1 MVYKQ
6 FKVCNASLKY
16 KFMGL
21 SFTAKKMMLKT
32 LSILIILLISTS
44 ITGQTP
50 FIRNFPPEEYKANT
64 QNWDIV
70 QDQRGVMYF
79 ANSSGVLE
87 YDGVSWELINTPPSI
102 RSLCV
107 DSSGLIYAGSYGD
120 FGCLQADSLG
130 NIYYTSLKEK
140 IPYNHLNFKH
150 ITQIEALNNKIIFK
164 CYQKIFILQN
174 DSIIVLP
181 TTKEYGKAF
190 VIQNEFYIEIKG
202 EGIYIL
208 KDNTLNL
215 LPGNEKFHNKSIWS
229 IIPYSSEEIL
239 VAIHNEGFYTYT
251 PNRPPYLQRA
261 KGFKAINEFINTN
274 NLRCGTI
281 LPNGHIA
288 IGSLSDGIIVF
299 DRKGEIQKH
308 YHQKNG
314 LQSNTAYYLYTDL
327 NGQLWAALENGISHI
342 MSNLPFSL
350 YTHKDGIFG
359 SIYSIIVF
367 ENKLYAGTGNGLY
380 VKSGTHSF
388 EKVKGTTGQNFFLCN
403 AKGRLLLG
411 NIPNGILDIVDNR
424 ALSTNALNLPTVIAT
439 TLRKNPNYILT
450 QAWDRE
456 LAIVECKNKQWVF
469 KNFIK
474 GFKQNA
480 RMIEEDNNG
489 YFWVNA
495 NEQLYKLRLN
505 NSLDSV
511 IFVQDIDYEQYGLPG
526 KEVLPYRLNG
536 EVVFSTSKG
545 IYRYIPD
552 KDLFE
557 PHPIFNMF
565 PNGVNELVQ
574 DASGNIWFEEYKN
587 HIAEKGVL
595 RLVDGKYQSDK
606 TPFLIFKKNPLGNPG
621 TLYPYSD
628 SIVYF
633 GINNGLIEYYP
644 KQVVNYNI
652 PFNTLIR
659 KVFVNDSLLYG
670 GTLNKSHSISNS
682 LATLNHTQNNLLFY
696 YSSTFYEESEENLF
710 SYRLIG
716 SSDTTWSDWTK
727 KTQKEYTNLSHG
739 KYVFEVKSKNIYR
752 KTGSIAS
759 FEFVILTPWYSTNCA
774 YLLYL
779 ILLITL
785 IWFLNKRNTARL
797 TRKNKQLEALVA
809 KHTQNIS
816 KQKEMLQNQ
825 AEELAESN
833 KKLKQLNATKDK
845 FFAIISHDLK
855 SPFNSILGLTKLLN
869 EGYDNFDDT
878 QKKEILC
885 SINKSSKLAFKLLK
899 NLLAWAKSQSGR
911 MVIAKELVNLKELV
925 ETSITPYKQIA
936 SEKNIKITINIPSDA
951 KILIDWNTAITVIS
965 NLTNNAIKFTPEGGT
980 VTINY
985 HQKKDNI
992 ELHFIDTG
1000 VGIDPGIIENLFK
1013 IDKITTT
1020 KGTNNEEG
1028 TGLGLILCKEF
1039 VNKNGGEISVISEK
1053 GKGSTFIVSLP
1064 KQ

>member
-1 MVYKQ
+1 
-6 FKVCNASLKY
+6 
-16 KFMGL
+16 MGL
-21 SFTAKKMMLKT
+21 SFNTKNKMLKT
-32 LSILIILLISTS
+32 HSILIILLISTS
-44 ITGQTP
+44 TTAQTP

-79 ANSSGVLE
+79 ANSGGVLE
-87 YDGVSWELINTPPSI
+87 YDGVSWEVINTPPSV

-120 FGCLQADSLG
+120 LGCLQADSLG

-140 IPYNHLNFKH
+140 IPANHQNFRY
-150 ITQIEALNNKIIFK
+150 ITQIEALNDKIIFK

-190 VIQNEFYIEIKG
+190 VIQNEFYIEIEG

-208 KDNTLNL
+208 KDNRLKL

-229 IIPYSSEEIL
+229 IIPYSNEEIL
-239 VAIHNEGFYTYT
+239 VAIHSEGFYIYT
-251 PNRPPYLQRA
+251 PNRSPYLQRA

-274 NLRCGTI
+274 NLRCGII

-288 IGSLSDGIIVF
+288 IGSVTGGIIVF
-299 DRKGEIQKH
+299 DKKGEIQKH

-314 LQSNTAYYLYTDL
+314 LQSNTAYYLFTDL
-327 NGQLWAALENGISHI
+327 NGQLWAALENGISLI
-342 MSNLPFSL
+342 MSNLPFSF
-350 YTHKDGIFG
+350 YTHKDGISG
-359 SIYSIIVF
+359 SIYSVIVF
-367 ENKLYAGTGNGLY
+367 ENKLYAGTGNSLY
-380 VKSGTHSF
+380 VKRGAHSF

-424 ALSTNALNLPTVIAT
+424 ALPPNTLNLPTVIAT

-450 QAWDRE
+450 QAWNRE
-456 LAIVECKNKQWVF
+456 LAIVECENKQWIF

-474 GFKQNA
+474 GFQQNA
-480 RMIEEDNNG
+480 RMIEEDNDG
-489 YFWVNA
+489 HFWVNA
-495 NEQLYKLRLN
+495 NEQLYKLSLN

-511 IFVQDIDYEQYGLPG
+511 IFIQNIDCEQYGLPG
-526 KEVLPYRLNG
+526 REVLPYRLNG
-536 EVVFSTSKG
+536 EVVFNTSKG

-565 PNGVNELVQ
+565 PNGVNQLVQ

-595 RLVDGKYQSDK
+595 RLVDGEYQIDK
-606 TPFLIFKKNPLGNPG
+606 TPFLKFKENPLGNPG

-633 GINNGLIEYYP
+633 GIDKGLIEYYP
-644 KQVVNYNI
+644 KQIVNYNI

-670 GTLNKSHSISNS
+670 GTLNKSHSISNN
-682 LATLNHTQNNLLFY
+682 LPTLNHTQNNFLFY
-696 YSSTFYEESEENLF
+696 YSSTFYEDSEKNLF

-716 SSDTTWSDWTK
+716 SSDTTWSDWTNN
-727 KTQKEYTNLSHG
+727 TQKEYTNLSHG

-752 KTGSIAS
+752 KIGSIAS

-779 ILLITL
+779 ILLISL

-825 AEELAESN
+825 AEELTESN

-855 SPFNSILGLTKLLN
+855 SPFNSILNLTELLIT
-869 EGYDNFDDT
+869 GYDNLDDT
-878 QKKEILC
+878 QKKEILD
-885 SINKSSKLAFKLLK
+885 SLNRSSQLAFELLE
-899 NLLAWAKSQSGR
+899 NLLAWATSQLGKITISP
-911 MVIAKELVNLKELV
+911 ELLNLKKLV
-925 ETSITPYKQIA
+925 ETSITPYKQLA
-936 SEKNIKITINIPSDA
+936 SEKKIEISINIPPDTKLTVDKNS
-951 KILIDWNTAITVIS
+951 AIAIIS

-985 HQKKDNI
+985 HQKGDNI

-1000 VGIDPGIIENLFK
+1000 VGIDPDIMDNLFK

-1053 GKGSTFIVSLP
+1053 GKGSNFIVSLP
-1064 KQ
+1064 N